1 MRIQYL
7 GSDSNNLQ
15 IRNVSLWIF
24 WPFEKIL
31 FGGWVIQIQRQ
42 LIKCVFRYGFPNC
55 CINCIHISLIF
66 GGFLY
71 KFLIKSEKFLV
82 FYLTL
87 GDSFSTT
94 TGSISKN
101 LGIPSI
107 YIRRAFDW
115 AKVGE
120 AKKRTRVRRPLIRRR
135 SVIHSG
141 KNTLKVPNIMFVV
154 GNEKVFR
161 SDHYGFCPPPIPPP
175 DIAIWGK

>member
-1 MRIQYL
+1 MSVLCEIVTSTSNWENPCVWTCSRALRYAKKIHHTIFIPKYQLKYHCFQQILLKKAFIKIWAALKSEMRIQYL

-82 FYLTL
+82 F
-87 GDSFSTT
+87 
-94 TGSISKN
+94 
-101 LGIPSI
+101 
-107 YIRRAFDW
+107 
-115 AKVGE
+115 
-120 AKKRTRVRRPLIRRR
+120 
-135 SVIHSG
+135 
-141 KNTLKVPNIMFVV
+141 
-154 GNEKVFR
+154 
-161 SDHYGFCPPPIPPP
+161 
-175 DIAIWGK
+175 